1 MSGVEPGALRRTR
14 SVDLLPV
21 PRFDVIV
28 IGSGSGGGVV
38 ASRLS
43 EDPALSVLLL
53 EAGPDPGDNV
63 PDAVRYVR
71 LGSGVNDYDWD
82 YLDRQARSALPR
94 GRILGGSSCVN
105 STFALRGQPVDYDA
119 WAALGAPA
127 WDWESC
133 LPYFNKLETD
143 REFADRPYHGRSGPI
158 QVEREPLNDFQ
169 RQVRAACLEL
179 GHSALDDL
187 NQPGGVGVGPMP
199 RNLRDHQRQSTLLT
213 YIAAARA
220 RPNLTIQAGTLVDTV
235 IFRGDH
241 AAGVRL
247 AGGEVI
253 EGGRVVL
260 AAGAYNSP
268 QVLQRSGVGA
278 RELLRTLGIDAV
290 VDLPGV
296 GEHLLDHVSSMIALD
311 TGQQAPPDFI
321 PIGPSLKLRTEPG
334 LPVDDVKFTFLFG
347 ELFAMPGLSGLYV
360 EVSNCESEG
369 IVRAVSRNPTAEPHI
384 EHRFFSNSRDLDR
397 IVGAAKAA
405 FAVAEVLRESMKC
418 ELLLPDARTARDEEA
433 LRAHFLDFH
442 ATDYHP
448 SGTLRMG
455 AADDPLA
462 VVDDRCRLRG
472 IANLYVADAS
482 VMPTVPRA
490 NINLPTMM
498 IGERVADFI
507 HSEL

>member
-1 MSGVEPGALRRTR
+1 M
-14 SVDLLPV
+14 

-28 IGSGSGGGVV
+28 VGSGSGGGVV

-43 EDPALSVLLL
+43 EDPAVRVLLL
-53 EAGPDPGDNV
+53 EAGPDPGDIV

-105 STFALRGQPVDYDA
+105 SSFALRGQPEDYDA

-127 WDWESC
+127 WKWESC
-133 LPYFNKLETD
+133 LPFFNRLETD
-143 REFADRPYHGRSGPI
+143 REFGDRPYHGRSGPI
-158 QVEREPLNDFQ
+158 QVEREPLDDFQ

-179 GHSALDDL
+179 GHAALDDL
-187 NQPGGVGVGPMP
+187 NEPGGVGVGPLP
-199 RNLRDHQRQSTLLT
+199 RNLRDRQRQSTLLT

-220 RPNLTIQAGTLVDTV
+220 RPNLAIRAGALVDTV
-235 IFRGDH
+235 VLRDGR
-241 AAGVRL
+241 ATGVRL
-247 AGGEVI
+247 AGGEVV
-253 EGGRVVL
+253 EGDRVVL

-268 QVLQRSGVGA
+268 QVLQRSGVGSH
-278 RELLRTLGIDAV
+278 ELLRSLGVDTV

-296 GEHLLDHVSSMIALD
+296 GEHLLDHVSSLIALD
-311 TGQQAPPDFI
+311 TGRQAPTDFI
-321 PIGPSLKLRTEPG
+321 PIGPTLKLRTEPG
-334 LPVDDVKFTFLFG
+334 LPVDDVKLTFLFG

-360 EVSNCESEG
+360 ELSDCESEG
-369 IVRAVSRNPTAEPHI
+369 AVRATSRDPAAEPHI
-384 EHRFFSNSRDLDR
+384 EHRFFSNPRDLDR
-397 IVGAAKAA
+397 VLGGAKAA

-418 ELLLPDARTARDEEA
+418 ELLLPDAETVRDEEA

-442 ATDYHP
+442 ATGYHP
-448 SGTLRMG
+448 SGTLKMG
-455 AADDPLA
+455 ADGDPMA
-462 VVDDRCRLRG
+462 VVDDHCRLRG

-507 HSEL
+507 RSEL